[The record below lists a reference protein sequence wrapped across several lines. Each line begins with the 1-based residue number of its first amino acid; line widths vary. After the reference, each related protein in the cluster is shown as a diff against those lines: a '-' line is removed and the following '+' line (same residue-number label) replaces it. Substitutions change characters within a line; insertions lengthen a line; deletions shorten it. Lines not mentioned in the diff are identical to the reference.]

1 MRKLTRCFQT
11 LSVILL
17 FLVALNVSS
26 CDSPPEAE
34 KTEAEEPKERSA
46 EEVQEALKKKQEE
59 KESEARKVRNE
70 GGGLG
75 KESLA
80 RTSPGT
86 KKR

>member
-34 KTEAEEPKERSA
+34 KTEAEEPKEGSA
-46 EEVQEALKKKQEE
+46 EEVQEALKKNLEAEKVELEKQL
-59 KESEARKVRNE
+59 EASKATKVE
-70 GGGLG
+70 
-75 KESLA
+75 A
-80 RTSPGT
+80 
-86 KKR
+86 KKK